1 MHCRQKGEFRA
12 EKLTLVLALNHLLS
26 SSRIMQLLF
35 KVARSVRNMVEQV
48 GHVIRLPSTES
59 GLMVFL
65 QLRQESVHWN
75 SFTAR
80 VEVFRDTTLLGRD
93 SCLLTLLTATLAI
106 WSSTLDMAVSKV
118 VVKVNRLLNFETTTF
133 SRQRTSPSLKV
144 TLSALSSH
152 KTS

>member
-35 KVARSVRNMVEQV
+35 KVASSVRNMVEQV
-48 GHVIRLPSTES
+48 GHVIRLPCTES

-75 SFTAR
+75 SFTAQM
-80 VEVFRDTTLLGRD
+80 EVFRDTTLLGRD
-93 SCLLTLLTATLAI
+93 SCLLTLLTAMLAI

-118 VVKVNRLLNFETTTF
+118 VKVNRLLKQFFLETD
-133 SRQRTSPSLKV
+133 SSQQRIRILVRQIK
-144 TLSALSSH
+144 
-152 KTS
+152 